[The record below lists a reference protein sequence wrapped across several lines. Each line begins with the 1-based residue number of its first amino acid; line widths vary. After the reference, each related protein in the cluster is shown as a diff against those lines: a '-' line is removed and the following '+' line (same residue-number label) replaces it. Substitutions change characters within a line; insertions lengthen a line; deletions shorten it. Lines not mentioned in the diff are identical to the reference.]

1 MGAHRINLVKS
12 LTNNGGVCLYY
23 GCGGKYRKK
32 YSVTTHRNSHESW
45 GGMANK
51 NKHHLFRVATNDFS
65 EDRMKYIHKNHN
77 ILGRED
83 GHFCQSVAHYV
94 LRK

>member
-1 MGAHRINLVKS
+1 MVVSVYITGAEVNIE
-12 LTNNGGVCLYY
+12 
-23 GCGGKYRKK
+23 KK

-51 NKHHLFRVATNDFS
+51 NKHYLFRVATNDFS
-65 EDRMKYIHKNHN
+65 EEGMKYIHKNHN